1 MEENEYILLILKH
14 LNKETSPAEQAG
26 LQQWLDTDPSNR
38 REYQAVEKI
47 WHDSSQILADRQFD
61 KEAAWKKLGETLTFP
76 DLSQPQVS
84 HQPEMSPQTWLSP
97 PSDHRRPSPSDR
109 RRPSV
114 LGARPISALS
124 GFRQKWLAAASIL
137 LLLGVGGWWYYSE
150 KIIGSRK
157 VILAKDGPRHIPL
170 PDGSF
175 VDLRKGAV
183 LTYKE
188 PFNEDRKVELKG
200 EAFFLLATR
209 PSGPFSIRTAHAI
222 IEQMGTSLLVKGLPA
237 SDEVIVTTGKVK
249 FTDRDD
255 PTSIRIVHAGE
266 NMILAEERFTSSR
279 KKDPNFMSW
288 KTGVLDFRD
297 EPLQSAAAAVGD
309 FFGLP
314 VFISPD
320 PGGEMGK
327 IKVNARFDHQPLEQ
341 VLEELRLTTGLDIR
355 QRKDTLV
362 FTIK

>member
-26 LQQWLDTDPSNR
+26 LQQWLDTDPSHR
-38 REYQAVEKI
+38 SEYAAVEKI
-47 WHDSSQILADRQFD
+47 WHDSGQVLAERQFD

-76 DLSQPQVS
+76 NLSQPQA
-84 HQPEMSPQTWLSP
+84 SPQTGAYPQPWRSP
-97 PSDHRRPSPSDR
+97 PFPW
-109 RRPSV
+109 
-114 LGARPISALS
+114 
-124 GFRQKWLAAASIL
+124 QKWLAAASIL
-137 LLLGVGGWWYYSE
+137 LLLGLGGWWYYSE
-150 KIIGSRK
+150 KVTGPRQ
-157 VILAKDGPRHIPL
+157 VILAKDGPRHVAL

-175 VDLRKGAV
+175 VDLRKGAE
-183 LTYKE
+183 LTYTE

-209 PSGPFSIRTAHAI
+209 PSGPFSIRTTHAI
-222 IEQMGTSLLVKGLPA
+222 IEQMGTSLLVKDLPS

-255 PTSIRIVHAGE
+255 PTRNRIVHAGE
-266 NMILAEERFTSSR
+266 NMILAEERFMPSP
-279 KKDPNFMSW
+279 KKDANFMSW

-297 EPLQSAAAAVGD
+297 EPLESAAAAVGD
-309 FFGLP
+309 FFELP

-320 PGGEMGK
+320 LGGEIGK

-341 VLEELRLTTGLDIR
+341 VLEELRLTTGLDI
-355 QRKDTLV
+355 QKRKDTLV

>member
-26 LQQWLDTDPSNR
+26 LQQWLDTDPSHQ
-38 REYQAVEKI
+38 REYAAVEKI
-47 WHDSSQILADRQFD
+47 WHDSGQVLAERQFD

-76 DLSQPQVS
+76 DLSQPLS
-84 HQPEMSPQTWLSP
+84 SP

-137 LLLGVGGWWYYSE
+137 LLLGLGGWWYYSE
-150 KIIGSRK
+150 KVIGPRQ
-157 VILAKDGPRHIPL
+157 VILAKDGPRHVAL

-175 VDLRKGAV
+175 VDLRKGAE
-183 LTYKE
+183 LTYTE

-209 PSGPFSIRTAHAI
+209 PSGPFSIRTTHAI
-222 IEQMGTSLLVKGLPA
+222 IEQMGTSLLVKDLPS

-255 PTSIRIVHAGE
+255 PTRNRIVHAGE
-266 NMILAEERFTSSR
+266 NMILAEERFMPSP
-279 KKDPNFMSW
+279 KKDANFMSW

-297 EPLQSAAAAVGD
+297 EPLESAAAAVGD
-309 FFGLP
+309 FFELP

-320 PGGEMGK
+320 LGGEIGK

-341 VLEELRLTTGLDIR
+341 VLEELRLTTGLDI
-355 QRKDTLV
+355 QKRKDTLV

>member
-26 LQQWLDTDPSNR
+26 LQQWLDTDPSHR
-38 REYQAVEKI
+38 REYAAVEKI
-47 WHDSSQILADRQFD
+47 WHDSGQVLADRQFD

-76 DLSQPQVS
+76 AQSQLQPLS
-84 HQPEMSPQTWLSP
+84 SP
-97 PSDHRRPSPSDR
+97 PSDHRRPS
-109 RRPSV
+109 V
-114 LGARPISALS
+114 LGASYSLRPTRIGWRFRVRPLPRPL

-137 LLLGVGGWWYYSE
+137 LLLGLGGWWYYSE
-150 KIIGSRK
+150 KVIGPRQ
-157 VILAKDGPRHIPL
+157 VILAKDGPRHVPL

-175 VDLRKGAV
+175 VDLRKGAE
-183 LTYKE
+183 LTYSE

-209 PSGPFSIRTAHAI
+209 PSGPFSIHTAHAI
-222 IEQMGTSLLVKGLPA
+222 IEQMGTSLVVKDLPA

-255 PTSIRIVHAGE
+255 PSRNRIVRAGE
-266 NMILAEERFTSSR
+266 NMILAEERFTPSR

-297 EPLQSAAAAVGD
+297 EPLESAAAAVGD
-309 FFGLP
+309 FFELP

-320 PGGEMGK
+320 LGGEIGK

-341 VLEELRLTTGLDIR
+341 VLEELRLTSGLDI
-355 QRKDTLV
+355 QKRKDTLV